1 MQCILADRTHVL
13 RPLIHSRMQSH
24 PKKGLWVRVTANSI
38 GGKAVA
44 RRWAMRR
51 VREALRAEFSGRG
64 WGTYGAGANKGEKG
78 VNGTMEVIVR
88 QPSLEAEWHYIKT
101 EVGRVIEAVM
111 NTAEVQ
117 KKRPRRGIHIS
128 IPKVVDAGVAVL
140 LTEDKRLI
148 EFPSILLPP
157 SISSGSIVDITVS
170 RNFASEAASQ
180 KSFQSLQSSI
190 LSTYGQHSPIPP
202 ALRCRNATQTSVVLE
217 WDPVSLA
224 TAELRTLSLYRN
236 GSKAGNIPKPM
247 EMTSTKISGLAVDTE
262 YNFHLVLRTSAGTY
276 GSERLTVR
284 THKMT
289 DLSGITVT
297 PGMMAPPLR
306 ESLSGAVDRIGAK
319 IAENVRIDTTHFVC
333 MEGRGREWEKA
344 VEMNIP
350 VVRPEWI
357 EGCER
362 EGRIVGV
369 RGYYLNADPKL
380 RQVGQGVG
388 LQSPQRQQQQQR
400 GESRTEGPAS
410 STASISNS
418 QLPAR
423 GPPDASTSASANNVQ
438 ISNLPPPP
446 LSPSES
452 GSPAPPPPPPAKDTP
467 RELFTSQTSPSQST
481 ASLPVSTEGGSTQ
494 SRNPSTDQ
502 VDDPSLQE
510 PKLGTQENG
519 VTSSKRQDN
528 ASMVDVAL

>member
-1 MQCILADRTHVL
+1 M
-13 RPLIHSRMQSH
+13 LIS
-24 PKKGLWVRVTANSI
+24 LTV
-38 GGKAVA
+38 GK
-44 RRWAMRR
+44 
-51 VREALRAEFSGRG
+51 
-64 WGTYGAGANKGEKG
+64 
-78 VNGTMEVIVR
+78 
-88 QPSLEAEWHYIKT
+88 
-101 EVGRVIEAVM
+101 
-111 NTAEVQ
+111 
-117 KKRPRRGIHIS
+117 
-128 IPKVVDAGVAVL
+128 VDAGVAVL

-190 LSTYGQHSPIPP
+190 LSTYGQQSPSPP
-202 ALRCRNATQTSVVLE
+202 LLRCRNATQTSIVLE

-224 TAELRTLSLYRN
+224 TAELRSLSLYRN

-262 YNFHLVLRTSAGTY
+262 YNFQLVLRTSAGTY
-276 GSERLTVR
+276 SSERLTVR

-297 PGMMAPPLR
+297 PGIMAPPLR

-319 IAENVRIDTTHFVC
+319 IVDNVRIDTTHFVC

-350 VVRPEWI
+350 VVRPEWV

-380 RQVGQGVG
+380 RHVGQGVG
-388 LQSPQRQQQQQR
+388 LQSPQRQHQR

-410 STASISNS
+410 STASIPNS
-418 QLPAR
+418 QLPTR
-423 GPPDASTSASANNVQ
+423 GPPDPSISASTNNLRV
-438 ISNLPPPP
+438 SNLPPPP
-446 LSPSES
+446 SSPSES
-452 GSPAPPPPPPAKDTP
+452 GSPGPPPPAKDTP
-467 RELFTSQTSPSQST
+467 RDLPTSQISPSQST
-481 ASLPVSTEGGSTQ
+481 ASLPTSNEGGSAPSQ
-494 SRNPSTDQ
+494 NQSTDQ
-502 VDDPSLQE
+502 IDDPASRNLK
-510 PKLGTQENG
+510 PVNQENG
-519 VTSSKRQDN
+519 VTPPKREDS